1 MTARPTW
8 IETDTSAIADNMRIL
23 RAYLRP
29 DVRWLAVVKADA
41 YGHGADAVLSE
52 ALRQNAWGGAV
63 AIPEEGAKLREMG
76 FDCPIL
82 VLGGAD
88 EACARMAVDCFL
100 SQAAP
105 NLDTLKLLSE
115 AAKATGKRARA
126 HIKLDTG
133 MGRIGARDAKELGAM
148 LDYVK
153 AHPEIELEGA
163 FTHFARA
170 DEEGAQAESC
180 TRMQAERFKT
190 MCAQI
195 AQSGFSPIMHID
207 NSAGMIR
214 YPEYDMDMVRMGV
227 SMYGFSPF
235 VEGLKYAQRWVTHA
249 LFVKD
254 VPAGTAIS
262 YGGTFVTERQSR
274 IMTLPVGYA
283 DGYLRAFGN
292 RAHVLVRGRRAPVV
306 GRVCMDQIMVDV
318 TDVEGAKVGDEAV
331 LMGAQ
336 GGERITPEELAKI
349 ADTIP
354 YEIMLSPSARVE
366 RRIC

>member
-1 MTARPTW
+1 
-8 IETDTSAIADNMRIL
+8 MRIL

-88 EACARMAVDCFL
+88 AACARMAVDCFL

-105 NLDTLKLLSE
+105 DLDTLKLLSE

-148 LDYVK
+148 LDFVK
-153 AHPEIELEGA
+153 AHPEIEIEGA

-214 YPEYDMDMVRMGV
+214 YPE
-227 SMYGFSPF
+227 
-235 VEGLKYAQRWVTHA
+235 
-249 LFVKD
+249 
-254 VPAGTAIS
+254 
-262 YGGTFVTERQSR
+262 
-274 IMTLPVGYA
+274 
-283 DGYLRAFGN
+283 
-292 RAHVLVRGRRAPVV
+292 
-306 GRVCMDQIMVDV
+306 
-318 TDVEGAKVGDEAV
+318 
-331 LMGAQ
+331 
-336 GGERITPEELAKI
+336 
-349 ADTIP
+349 
-354 YEIMLSPSARVE
+354 
-366 RRIC
+366 

>member
-1 MTARPTW
+1 MRP
-8 IETDTSAIADNMRIL
+8 
-23 RAYLRP
+23 
-29 DVRWLAVVKADA
+29 
-41 YGHGADAVLSE
+41 HGCGLF
-52 ALRQNAWGGAV
+52 
-63 AIPEEGAKLREMG
+63 P
-76 FDCPIL
+76 
-82 VLGGAD
+82 
-88 EACARMAVDCFL
+88 
-100 SQAAP
+100 QAAP
-105 NLDTLKLLSE
+105 DLDTLKLLSE

-148 LDYVK
+148 LDFVK

-170 DEEGAQAESC
+170 DEDGAQAESC

-318 TDVEGAKVGDEAV
+318 TDIEGAKVGDEAV